1 MTRRCLRS
9 GPPVS
14 RKVLLAVAA
23 SLLVSAVA
31 ASAEGRPYPL
41 IQRLSPS
48 DLVFKQHQDAVAQAY
63 RAENGNGVFP
73 DLFFCLWLSPGG
85 EDLFSL
91 AARLSLPYESLASL
105 NGFAN
110 PAPIAANTLLLVPS
124 VPGIF
129 LPEQPRNDIDL
140 ILMGRLATEQAQ
152 GQRIT
157 VLGAPQPG
165 NFSFYRSA
173 RLQNTER
180 SFFLNI
186 GFRSPLPKAVLSSMY
201 GMRKSPIDGHD
212 RFHQGIDLAAPM
224 GTEVLAARAGR
235 VTAIQEDPAL
245 GLMLVV
251 EHEGGWRTVYGHLS
265 KVFAEL
271 NQRVLSGTIIGAV
284 GSTGLSTGPHL
295 HFEIRMGTV
304 HKDPSSLIPGKG
316 P

>member
-1 MTRRCLRS
+1 MKRLACTVRPLNTS
-9 GPPVS
+9 PILGAV
-14 RKVLLAVAA
+14 LAVF
-23 SLLVSAVA
+23 LVSAA
-31 ASAEGRPYPL
+31 AANESGRPYPL
-41 IQRLSPS
+41 MQRLSPS

-63 RAENGNGVFP
+63 RAENGNGVYP

-110 PAPIAANTLLLVPS
+110 PSAIAANTLLLVPS

-140 ILMGRLATEQAQ
+140 ILMGRLATEQAS
-152 GQRIT
+152 GQRVT
-157 VLGAPQPG
+157 VLGPKQPVVF
-165 NFSFYRSA
+165 NFYRSA

-180 SFFLNI
+180 SFFLNV
-186 GFRSPLPKAVLSSMY
+186 GFRYPLPKAVLSSVY

-235 VTAIQEDPAL
+235 VVAIQDDPAL
-245 GLMLVV
+245 GLMLVL

-271 NQRVLSGTIIGAV
+271 NQRVLSGTIIAAV
-284 GSTGLSTGPHL
+284 GSSGLSTGPHL
-295 HFEIRMGTV
+295 HFEIRMGTA
-304 HKDPSSLIPGKG
+304 HKDPSSLLPGKG